1 MKATYSKQTGNFQ
14 ITLNRK
20 EAEAL
25 AYTFTSY
32 SILLTALE
40 TWPDTDSFH
49 IYGSK
54 AQVES
59 DLAVAMKG
67 AKK

>member
-1 MKATYSKQTGNFQ
+1 MKATYSKQTGNSQ
-14 ITLNRK
+14 ITLNHR
-20 EAEAL
+20 EAETL
-25 AYTFTSY
+25 AYAFTSY
-32 SILLTALE
+32 DILLTALK

-59 DLAVAMKG
+59 DLATAMKEVR
-67 AKK
+67 K

>member
-1 MKATYSKQTGNFQ
+1 MKATYSKQTGNSQ
-14 ITLNRK
+14 ITLNRR
-20 EAEAL
+20 EAEVL

-32 SILLTALE
+32 GILLLALK

-49 IYGSK
+49 IYGNK

-59 DLAVAMKG
+59 DLATAMKE
-67 AKK
+67 ARK